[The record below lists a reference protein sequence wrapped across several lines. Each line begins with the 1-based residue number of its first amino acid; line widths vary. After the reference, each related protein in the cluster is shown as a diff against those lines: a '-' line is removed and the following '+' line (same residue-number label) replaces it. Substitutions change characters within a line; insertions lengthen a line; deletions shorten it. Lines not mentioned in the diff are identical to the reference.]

1 MAAAAIGRADIGG
14 AALWCSNPVRMPMS
28 IIMTRNSRHIIVITP
43 VTVGAFVL
51 RHRRLELYS
60 GVVRHPG
67 FCLNRHRLWDSI
79 IILIRIAMCII
90 TGDRIIIGAIIR
102 DIRRSRRG
110 SGMVRVPVGCR
121 IRRGALPNGAAP
133 VVIAGTAGKISID
146 SH

>member
-1 MAAAAIGRADIGG
+1 
-14 AALWCSNPVRMPMS
+14 
-28 IIMTRNSRHIIVITP
+28 
-43 VTVGAFVL
+43 
-51 RHRRLELYS
+51 
-60 GVVRHPG
+60 
-67 FCLNRHRLWDSI
+67 
-79 IILIRIAMCII
+79 MCII

-133 VVIAGTAGKISID
+133 GVIAGTAGKISID